1 MINEPEKRLEIFS
14 NMIKKMNSIGDY
26 EETLVNILSEIKS
39 IMLTDTILLYLI
51 DQELYN
57 LNYEMS
63 IGSLGSNF
71 FGSII
76 DGEKPLSV
84 RAYTTSSSLYSN
96 NPQEDSAFIP
106 IKEIL
111 KDDLKNILFVP
122 LKARKKNIGALF
134 LINKRDGKFIENDTV
149 IMSSLSDIVSLALI
163 NKMTYDKGQSRAYEV
178 GALYEMS
185 VSINKCETIE
195 EILNNNISIVCEAFE
210 SHRVSIILK
219 DENGMFR
226 FRAGIGIDEDVLKY
240 GIITVEDNVLGE
252 ILRTGKPVYSVSV
265 SKDYRFRPNK
275 SLRYTRDSF
284 IAAPIMGKEDEI
296 IGFLCATER
305 SVNKAFNLSNL
316 MLLEMLSQQISEN
329 YMHMFL
335 SEESKIK
342 QTLTE
347 EINYT
352 GELQKS
358 ILPSE
363 FPNKRLFDVAA
374 TSIPSKNIGG
384 DFYDYMK
391 LKDGKYALV
400 IADVSGK
407 GLNAGFFMIMTRS
420 ILRVY
425 LSQMDNPAKIL
436 EQTNKHIFGDSKKGM
451 FVTCFLAII
460 DSKNKTVTYSNA
472 GHIPQYFVKKSSIN
486 ASNSA
491 KKSDYITEMYIH
503 GKPLG
508 FVENASYKNKKISY
522 SKSDTIIMFTDGIT
536 ETFNKNNEEYGESKL
551 KDILKN
557 QYDSSRELLND
568 IVEETVYFRDEAPQF
583 DDITLLI
590 AKFL

>member
-1 MINEPEKRLEIFS
+1 MDIYEIVNEPEKQLEIFS
-14 NMIKKMNSIGDY
+14 DIIKKMNNIGDY
-26 EETLVNILSEIKS
+26 EETLVNIISEIKN

-51 DQELYN
+51 DQELFN

-63 IGSLGSNF
+63 IGPLGSKF

-96 NPQEDSAFIP
+96 NPQDDSAFIP

-111 KDDLKNILFVP
+111 GEDLKNILFVP
-122 LKARKKNIGALF
+122 LKARKRNIGALF
-134 LINKRDGKFIENDTV
+134 LINKKDGKFIETDTI
-149 IMSSLSDIVSLALI
+149 IMSMFSNIVSLALI

-185 VSINKCETIE
+185 VSINKCETIDD
-195 EILNNNISIVCEAFE
+195 ILNNNISIVCEAFE
-210 SHRVSIILK
+210 AHRVSIILK
-219 DENGMFR
+219 DEKGMFR
-226 FRAGIGIDEDVLKY
+226 FRAGIGIDEEVLKY
-240 GIITVEDNVLGE
+240 GVITTEDNVLGE
-252 ILRTGKPVYSVSV
+252 ILKTGKPVYSVNV
-265 SKDYRFRPNK
+265 SRDYRFKPNK

-284 IAAPIMGKEDEI
+284 IASPIMGKEDDI

-316 MLLEMLSQQISEN
+316 MLLEMLAQQISEN
-329 YMHMFL
+329 YMHVFL

-342 QTLTE
+342 QSLTE

-352 GELQKS
+352 EEIQKS
-358 ILPSE
+358 MLPTE
-363 FPNKRLFDVAA
+363 FPNKKLFDVAA
-374 TSIPSKNIGG
+374 VSIPSKTVGG
-384 DFYDYMK
+384 DFYDYIK
-391 LKDGKYALV
+391 LKDGKYALI

-407 GLNAGFFMIMTRS
+407 GLKAGFFMVMTRS
-420 ILRVY
+420 VLRVY
-425 LSQMDNPAKIL
+425 SSQIDNPAKIL
-436 EQTNKHIFGDSKKGM
+436 EQTNKHIFYDSKKGM
-451 FVTCFLAII
+451 FVTCFLAIV
-460 DSKNKTVTYSNA
+460 DTKNKSITYSNA
-472 GHIPQYFVKKSSIN
+472 GHIPQYFIKKSAMN
-486 ASNSA
+486 KAE
-491 KKSDYITEMYIH
+491 YLTEMYIP

-522 SKSDTIIMFTDGIT
+522 SKADKIIMFTDGVT
-536 ETFNKNNEEYGESKL
+536 ETFNKDNEEFGESKL

-557 QYDSSRELLND
+557 EYDSSKELLND
-568 IVEETVYFRDEAPQF
+568 IVEETVYFRADAPQF

>member
-1 MINEPEKRLEIFS
+1 MDIYDLVNEPEKQLEIFS
-14 NMIKKMNSIGDY
+14 DIIKKMNNIGDY
-26 EETLVNILSEIKS
+26 EETLVNILSEIKN

-63 IGSLGSNF
+63 IGPLGSKF

-84 RAYTTSSSLYSN
+84 RAYTTSASLYSN
-96 NPQEDSAFIP
+96 NPQDDSAFIP

-111 KDDLKNILFVP
+111 GEDLKNILFVP

-134 LINKRDGKFIENDTV
+134 LINKKDGKFIENDTI
-149 IMSSLSDIVSLALI
+149 IMSLFSNIVSLALI

-195 EILNNNISIVCEAFE
+195 DILNNNISIVCEAFE
-210 SHRVSIILK
+210 AHRVSIILK

-226 FRAGIGIDEDVLKY
+226 FKAGIGIDEEVLKY
-240 GIITVEDNVLGE
+240 GVITTEDNVLGE
-252 ILRTGKPVYSVSV
+252 ILKTKKSVYSVSV
-265 SKDYRFRPNK
+265 SKDYRFKPNK
-275 SLRYTRDSF
+275 TLRYTRDSF
-284 IAAPIMGKEDEI
+284 IASPIIGKDDDI

-305 SVNKAFNLSNL
+305 SINKAFNLSNL
-316 MLLEMLSQQISEN
+316 MLLEMLAQQISEN
-329 YMHMFL
+329 YMHVFL

-342 QTLTE
+342 QSLTE

-352 GELQKS
+352 EQLQKS

-363 FPNKRLFDVAA
+363 FPNKKLFDVAA

-391 LKDGKYALV
+391 LKEGKYALI

-407 GLNAGFFMIMTRS
+407 GLNAGFFMVMTRS
-420 ILRVY
+420 VLRVY
-425 LSQMDNPAKIL
+425 ASQIDNPAKIL
-436 EQTNKHIFGDSKKGM
+436 EQTNKHIFYDSKKGM
-451 FVTCFLAII
+451 FVTCFLAIV
-460 DSKNKTVTYSNA
+460 DTKNKTITYSNA
-472 GHIPQYFVKKSSIN
+472 GHIPQYLVKKALAN
-486 ASNSA
+486 E
-491 KKSDYITEMYIH
+491 DYITEMYVG

-508 FVENASYKNKKISY
+508 FVESPSYKNKKISY
-522 SKSDTIIMFTDGIT
+522 EKSDTIVMFTDGVT
-536 ETFNKNNEEYGESKL
+536 ETFNENNEEYGENKL

-557 QYDSSRELLND
+557 EYDSSSELLKD
-568 IVEETVYFRDEAPQF
+568 IVDETIYFRADAPQF

-590 AKFL
+590 AKIL

>member
-1 MINEPEKRLEIFS
+1 MDIYDLVNEPEKQLEVFS
-14 NMIKKMNSIGDY
+14 DIIKKMNNIGDY
-26 EETLVNILSEIKS
+26 EETLVNILSEIKN

-63 IGSLGSNF
+63 IGPLGSKF

-84 RAYTTSSSLYSN
+84 RAYTTSASLYSN
-96 NPQEDSAFIP
+96 NPQDDSAFIP

-111 KDDLKNILFVP
+111 GEDLKNILFVP

-134 LINKRDGKFIENDTV
+134 LINKKDGKFIENDTI
-149 IMSSLSDIVSLALI
+149 IMSLFSNIVSLALI

-195 EILNNNISIVCEAFE
+195 DILNNNISIVCEAFE
-210 SHRVSIILK
+210 AHRVSIILK

-226 FRAGIGIDEDVLKY
+226 FKAGIGIDEEVLKY
-240 GIITVEDNVLGE
+240 GVITTEDNVLGE
-252 ILRTGKPVYSVSV
+252 ILKTKKSVYSVSV
-265 SKDYRFRPNK
+265 SKDYRFKPNK
-275 SLRYTRDSF
+275 TLRYTRDSF
-284 IAAPIMGKEDEI
+284 IASPIIGKDDDI

-305 SVNKAFNLSNL
+305 SINKAFNLSNL
-316 MLLEMLSQQISEN
+316 MLLEMLAQQISEN
-329 YMHMFL
+329 YMHVFL

-342 QTLTE
+342 QSLTE

-352 GELQKS
+352 EQLQKS

-363 FPNKRLFDVAA
+363 FPNKKLFDVAA

-391 LKDGKYALV
+391 LKEGKYALI

-407 GLNAGFFMIMTRS
+407 GLNAGFFMVMTRS
-420 ILRVY
+420 VLRVY
-425 LSQMDNPAKIL
+425 ASQIDNPAKIL
-436 EQTNKHIFGDSKKGM
+436 EQTNKHIFYDSKKGM
-451 FVTCFLAII
+451 FVTCFLAIV
-460 DSKNKTVTYSNA
+460 DTKNKTITYSNA
-472 GHIPQYFVKKSSIN
+472 GHIPQYLVKKALAN
-486 ASNSA
+486 E
-491 KKSDYITEMYIH
+491 DYITEMYVG

-508 FVENASYKNKKISY
+508 FVESPSYKNKKISY
-522 SKSDTIIMFTDGIT
+522 EKSDTIVMFTDGVT
-536 ETFNKNNEEYGESKL
+536 ETFNENNEEYGENKL

-557 QYDSSRELLND
+557 EYDSSSELLKD
-568 IVEETVYFRDEAPQF
+568 IVDETIYFRADAPQF

-590 AKFL
+590 AKIL

>member
-1 MINEPEKRLEIFS
+1 MDIYDLVNEPEKQLEIFS
-14 NMIKKMNSIGDY
+14 DIIKKMNNIGDY
-26 EETLVNILSEIKS
+26 EETLVNILSEIKN

-63 IGSLGSNF
+63 IGPLGSKF

-84 RAYTTSSSLYSN
+84 RAYTTSASLYSN
-96 NPQEDSAFIP
+96 NPQDDSAFIP

-111 KDDLKNILFVP
+111 GEDFKNILFVP

-134 LINKRDGKFIENDTV
+134 LINKKDGKFIENDTI
-149 IMSSLSDIVSLALI
+149 IMSLFSNIVSLALI

-195 EILNNNISIVCEAFE
+195 DILNNNISIVCEAFE
-210 SHRVSIILK
+210 AHRVSIILK

-226 FRAGIGIDEDVLKY
+226 FKAGIGIDEEVLKY
-240 GIITVEDNVLGE
+240 GVITTEDNVLGE
-252 ILRTGKPVYSVSV
+252 ILKTKKSVYSVSV
-265 SKDYRFRPNK
+265 SKDYRFKPNK
-275 SLRYTRDSF
+275 TLRYTRDSF
-284 IAAPIMGKEDEI
+284 IASPIIGKDDDI

-305 SVNKAFNLSNL
+305 SINKAFNLSNL
-316 MLLEMLSQQISEN
+316 MLLEMLAQQISEN
-329 YMHMFL
+329 YMHVFL

-342 QTLTE
+342 QSLTE

-352 GELQKS
+352 EQLQKS

-363 FPNKRLFDVAA
+363 FPNKKLFDVAA

-391 LKDGKYALV
+391 LKEGKYALI

-407 GLNAGFFMIMTRS
+407 GLNAGFFMVMTRS
-420 ILRVY
+420 VLRVY
-425 LSQMDNPAKIL
+425 ASQIDNPAKIL
-436 EQTNKHIFGDSKKGM
+436 EQTNKHIFYDSKKGM
-451 FVTCFLAII
+451 FVTCFLAIV
-460 DSKNKTVTYSNA
+460 DTKNKTITYSNA
-472 GHIPQYFVKKSSIN
+472 GHIPQYLVKK
-486 ASNSA
+486 ASVNE
-491 KKSDYITEMYIH
+491 DYITEMYVG

-508 FVENASYKNKKISY
+508 FVESPSYKNKKISY
-522 SKSDTIIMFTDGIT
+522 EKSDTIVMFTDGVT
-536 ETFNKNNEEYGESKL
+536 ETFNENNEEYGENKL

-557 QYDSSRELLND
+557 EYDSSSELLKD
-568 IVEETVYFRDEAPQF
+568 IVDETIYFRADAPQF

-590 AKFL
+590 AKIL

>member
-1 MINEPEKRLEIFS
+1 MDIYEIVNEPEKQLEIFS
-14 NMIKKMNSIGDY
+14 DIIKKMNNIGDY
-26 EETLVNILSEIKS
+26 EETLVNIISEIKN

-51 DQELYN
+51 DQELFN

-63 IGSLGSNF
+63 IGPLGSKF

-96 NPQEDSAFIP
+96 NPQDDSAFIP

-111 KDDLKNILFVP
+111 GEDLKNILFVP
-122 LKARKKNIGALF
+122 LKARKRNIGALF
-134 LINKRDGKFIENDTV
+134 LINKKDGKFIETDTI
-149 IMSSLSDIVSLALI
+149 IMSMFSNIVSLALI

-185 VSINKCETIE
+185 VSINKCETIDD
-195 EILNNNISIVCEAFE
+195 ILNNNISIVCEAFE
-210 SHRVSIILK
+210 AHRVSIILK
-219 DENGMFR
+219 DEKGMFR
-226 FRAGIGIDEDVLKY
+226 FRAGIGIDEEVLKY
-240 GIITVEDNVLGE
+240 GVITTEDNVLGE
-252 ILRTGKPVYSVSV
+252 ILKTGKPVYSVNV
-265 SKDYRFRPNK
+265 SRDYRFKPNK

-284 IAAPIMGKEDEI
+284 IASPIMGKEDDI

-316 MLLEMLSQQISEN
+316 MLLEMLAQQISEN
-329 YMHMFL
+329 YMHVFL

-342 QTLTE
+342 QSLTE

-352 GELQKS
+352 EELQKS
-358 ILPSE
+358 ILPTE
-363 FPNKRLFDVAA
+363 FPNKKLFDVAA
-374 TSIPSKNIGG
+374 VSIPSKTVGG
-384 DFYDYMK
+384 DFYDYIK
-391 LKDGKYALV
+391 LKDGKYALI

-407 GLNAGFFMIMTRS
+407 GLKASFFMVMTRS
-420 ILRVY
+420 VLRVY
-425 LSQMDNPAKIL
+425 SSQIDNPAKIL
-436 EQTNKHIFGDSKKGM
+436 EQTNKHIFYDSKKGM
-451 FVTCFLAII
+451 FVTCFLAIV
-460 DSKNKTVTYSNA
+460 DTKNKSITYSNA
-472 GHIPQYFVKKSSIN
+472 GHIPQYFIKKSAMN
-486 ASNSA
+486 KAE
-491 KKSDYITEMYIH
+491 YLTEMYIP

-522 SKSDTIIMFTDGIT
+522 SKADKIIMFTDGVT
-536 ETFNKNNEEYGESKL
+536 ETFNKDNEEFGESKL

-557 QYDSSRELLND
+557 EYDSSKELLND
-568 IVEETVYFRDEAPQF
+568 IVEETVYFRADAPQF

>member
-1 MINEPEKRLEIFS
+1 MDIYDLVNEPEKQLEIFS
-14 NMIKKMNSIGDY
+14 DIIKKMNNIGDY
-26 EETLVNILSEIKS
+26 EETLVNILSEIKN

-63 IGSLGSNF
+63 IGPLGSKF

-84 RAYTTSSSLYSN
+84 RAYTTSGSLYSN
-96 NPQEDSAFIP
+96 NPQDDSAFIP

-111 KDDLKNILFVP
+111 GEDFKNILFVP

-134 LINKRDGKFIENDTV
+134 LINKKDGKFIENDTI
-149 IMSSLSDIVSLALI
+149 IMSLFSNIVSLALI

-195 EILNNNISIVCEAFE
+195 DILNNNISIVCEAFE
-210 SHRVSIILK
+210 AHRVSIILK

-226 FRAGIGIDEDVLKY
+226 FKAGIGIDEEVLKY
-240 GIITVEDNVLGE
+240 GVITTEDNVLGE
-252 ILRTGKPVYSVSV
+252 ILKTKKSVYSVSV
-265 SKDYRFRPNK
+265 SKDYRFKPNK
-275 SLRYTRDSF
+275 TLRYTRDSF
-284 IAAPIMGKEDEI
+284 IASPIIGKDDDI

-305 SVNKAFNLSNL
+305 SINKAFNLSNL
-316 MLLEMLSQQISEN
+316 MLLEMLAQQISEN
-329 YMHMFL
+329 YMHVFL

-342 QTLTE
+342 QSLTE

-352 GELQKS
+352 EQLQKS

-363 FPNKRLFDVAA
+363 FPNKKLFDVAA

-391 LKDGKYALV
+391 LKEGKYALV

-407 GLNAGFFMIMTRS
+407 GLNAGFFMVMTRS
-420 ILRVY
+420 VLRVY
-425 LSQMDNPAKIL
+425 ASQIDNPAKIL
-436 EQTNKHIFGDSKKGM
+436 EQTNKHIFYDSKKGM
-451 FVTCFLAII
+451 FVTCFLAIV
-460 DSKNKTVTYSNA
+460 DTKNKTITYSNA
-472 GHIPQYFVKKSSIN
+472 GHIPQYLVKK
-486 ASNSA
+486 ASVNE
-491 KKSDYITEMYIH
+491 DYITEMYVG

-508 FVENASYKNKKISY
+508 FVESPSYKNKKISY
-522 SKSDTIIMFTDGIT
+522 EKSDTIVMFTDGVT
-536 ETFNKNNEEYGESKL
+536 ETFNENNEEYGENKL

-557 QYDSSRELLND
+557 EYDSSSELLKD
-568 IVEETVYFRDEAPQF
+568 IVDETIYFRADAPQF

>member
-1 MINEPEKRLEIFS
+1 VDIYEIVNEPEKQLEIFS
-14 NMIKKMNSIGDY
+14 DIIKKMNNIGDY
-26 EETLVNILSEIKS
+26 EETLVNIISEIKN

-51 DQELYN
+51 DQELFN

-63 IGSLGSNF
+63 IGPLGSKF

-96 NPQEDSAFIP
+96 NPQDDSAFIP

-111 KDDLKNILFVP
+111 GEDLKNILFVP
-122 LKARKKNIGALF
+122 LKARKRNIGALF
-134 LINKRDGKFIENDTV
+134 LINKKDGKFIETDTI
-149 IMSSLSDIVSLALI
+149 IMSMFSNIVSLALI

-185 VSINKCETIE
+185 VSINKCETIDD
-195 EILNNNISIVCEAFE
+195 ILNNNISIVCEAFE
-210 SHRVSIILK
+210 AHRVSIILK
-219 DENGMFR
+219 DEKGMFR
-226 FRAGIGIDEDVLKY
+226 FRAGIGIDEEVLKY
-240 GIITVEDNVLGE
+240 GVITTEDNVLGE
-252 ILRTGKPVYSVSV
+252 ILKTGKPVYSVNV
-265 SKDYRFRPNK
+265 SRDYRFKPNK

-284 IAAPIMGKEDEI
+284 IASPIMGKEDDI

-316 MLLEMLSQQISEN
+316 MLLEMLAQQISEN
-329 YMHMFL
+329 YMHVFL

-342 QTLTE
+342 QSLTE

-352 GELQKS
+352 EELQKS
-358 ILPSE
+358 ILPTE
-363 FPNKRLFDVAA
+363 FPNKKLFDVAA
-374 TSIPSKNIGG
+374 VSIPSKTVGG
-384 DFYDYMK
+384 DFYDYIK
-391 LKDGKYALV
+391 LKDGKYALI

-407 GLNAGFFMIMTRS
+407 GLKAGFFMVMTRS
-420 ILRVY
+420 VLRVY
-425 LSQMDNPAKIL
+425 SSQIDNPAKIL
-436 EQTNKHIFGDSKKGM
+436 EQTNKHIFYDSKKGM
-451 FVTCFLAII
+451 FVTCFLAIV
-460 DSKNKTVTYSNA
+460 DTKNKSITYSNA
-472 GHIPQYFVKKSSIN
+472 GHIPQYFIKKSAMN
-486 ASNSA
+486 KAE
-491 KKSDYITEMYIH
+491 YLTEMYIP

-522 SKSDTIIMFTDGIT
+522 SKADKIIMFTDGVT
-536 ETFNKNNEEYGESKL
+536 ETFNKDNEEFGESKL

-557 QYDSSRELLND
+557 EYDSSKELLND
-568 IVEETVYFRDEAPQF
+568 IVEETVYFRADAPQF

>member
-1 MINEPEKRLEIFS
+1 MDIYEIVNEPEKQLEIFS
-14 NMIKKMNSIGDY
+14 DIIKKMNNIGDY
-26 EETLVNILSEIKS
+26 EETLVNIISEIKN

-51 DQELYN
+51 DQELFN

-63 IGSLGSNF
+63 IGPLGSKF

-96 NPQEDSAFIP
+96 NPQDDSAFIP

-111 KDDLKNILFVP
+111 GEDLKNILFVP
-122 LKARKKNIGALF
+122 LKARKRNIGALF
-134 LINKRDGKFIENDTV
+134 LINKKDGKFIETDTI
-149 IMSSLSDIVSLALI
+149 IMSMFSNIVSLALI

-185 VSINKCETIE
+185 VSINKCETIDD
-195 EILNNNISIVCEAFE
+195 ILNNNISIVCEAFE
-210 SHRVSIILK
+210 AHRVSIILK
-219 DENGMFR
+219 DEKGMFR
-226 FRAGIGIDEDVLKY
+226 FRAGIGIDEEVLKY
-240 GIITVEDNVLGE
+240 GVITTEDNVLGE
-252 ILRTGKPVYSVSV
+252 ILKTGKPVYSVNV
-265 SKDYRFRPNK
+265 SRDYRFKPNK

-284 IAAPIMGKEDEI
+284 IASPIMGKEDDI

-316 MLLEMLSQQISEN
+316 MLLEMLAQQISEN
-329 YMHMFL
+329 YMHVFL

-342 QTLTE
+342 QSLTE

-352 GELQKS
+352 EELQKS
-358 ILPSE
+358 ILPTE
-363 FPNKRLFDVAA
+363 FPNKKLFDVAA
-374 TSIPSKNIGG
+374 VSIPSKTVGG
-384 DFYDYMK
+384 DFYDYIK
-391 LKDGKYALV
+391 LKDGKYALI

-407 GLNAGFFMIMTRS
+407 GLKAGFFMVMTRS
-420 ILRVY
+420 VLRVY
-425 LSQMDNPAKIL
+425 SSQIDNPAKIL
-436 EQTNKHIFGDSKKGM
+436 EQTNKHIFYDSKKGM
-451 FVTCFLAII
+451 FVTCFLAIV
-460 DSKNKTVTYSNA
+460 DTKNKSITYSNA
-472 GHIPQYFVKKSSIN
+472 GHIPQYFIKKSAMN
-486 ASNSA
+486 KAE
-491 KKSDYITEMYIH
+491 YLTEMYVP

-522 SKSDTIIMFTDGIT
+522 SKEDKIIMFTDGVT
-536 ETFNKNNEEYGESKL
+536 ETFNKDNEEFGESKL

-557 QYDSSRELLND
+557 EYDSSKELLND
-568 IVEETVYFRDEAPQF
+568 IVEETVYFRADAPQF

>member
-1 MINEPEKRLEIFS
+1 MDIYEIVNEPEKQLEIFS
-14 NMIKKMNSIGDY
+14 YIIKKMNNIGDY
-26 EETLVNILSEIKS
+26 EETLVNILSEIKN

-51 DQELYN
+51 DQELFN

-63 IGSLGSNF
+63 IGPLGSKF

-96 NPQEDSAFIP
+96 NPQDDSAFIP

-111 KDDLKNILFVP
+111 GEDLKNILFVP
-122 LKARKKNIGALF
+122 LKARKRNIGALF
-134 LINKRDGKFIENDTV
+134 LINKKDGKFIETDTI
-149 IMSSLSDIVSLALI
+149 IMSMFSNIVSLALI

-185 VSINKCETIE
+185 VSINKCETIDD
-195 EILNNNISIVCEAFE
+195 ILNNNISIVCEAFE
-210 SHRVSIILK
+210 AHRVSIILK
-219 DENGMFR
+219 DEKGMFR
-226 FRAGIGIDEDVLKY
+226 FRAGIGIDEEVLKY
-240 GIITVEDNVLGE
+240 GVITTEDNVLGE
-252 ILRTGKPVYSVSV
+252 ILKTGKPVYSVNV
-265 SKDYRFRPNK
+265 SRDYRFKPNK

-284 IAAPIMGKEDEI
+284 IASPIMGKEDDI

-316 MLLEMLSQQISEN
+316 MLLEMLAQQISEN
-329 YMHMFL
+329 YMHVFL

-342 QTLTE
+342 QSLTE

-352 GELQKS
+352 EELQKS
-358 ILPSE
+358 ILPTE
-363 FPNKRLFDVAA
+363 FPNKKLFDVAA
-374 TSIPSKNIGG
+374 VSIPSKTVGG
-384 DFYDYMK
+384 DFYDYIK
-391 LKDGKYALV
+391 LKEGKYALI

-407 GLNAGFFMIMTRS
+407 GLKAGFFMVMTRS
-420 ILRVY
+420 VLRVY
-425 LSQMDNPAKIL
+425 SSQIDNPAKIL
-436 EQTNKHIFGDSKKGM
+436 EQTNKHIFYDSKKGM
-451 FVTCFLAII
+451 FVTCFLAIV
-460 DSKNKTVTYSNA
+460 DTKNKSITYSNA
-472 GHIPQYFVKKSSIN
+472 GHIPQYFIKKSAMN
-486 ASNSA
+486 KAE
-491 KKSDYITEMYIH
+491 YLTEMYIP

-522 SKSDTIIMFTDGIT
+522 SKADKIIMFTDGVT
-536 ETFNKNNEEYGESKL
+536 ETFNKDNEEFGESKL

-557 QYDSSRELLND
+557 EYDSSKELLND
-568 IVEETVYFRDEAPQF
+568 IVEETVYFRADAPQF

>member
-1 MINEPEKRLEIFS
+1 MDIYDLVNEPEKQLEVFS
-14 NMIKKMNSIGDY
+14 DIIKKMNNIGDY
-26 EETLVNILSEIKS
+26 EETLVNILSEIKN

-63 IGSLGSNF
+63 IGPLGSKF

-84 RAYTTSSSLYSN
+84 RAYTTSASLYSN
-96 NPQEDSAFIP
+96 NPQDDSAFIP

-111 KDDLKNILFVP
+111 VEDLKNILFVP

-134 LINKRDGKFIENDTV
+134 LINKKDGKFVENDTI
-149 IMSSLSDIVSLALI
+149 IMSLLSNIVSLALI

-195 EILNNNISIVCEAFE
+195 DILNNNISIVCEAFE
-210 SHRVSIILK
+210 AHRVSIILK
-219 DENGMFR
+219 DEKGMFR
-226 FRAGIGIDEDVLKY
+226 FKAGIGIDEEVLKY
-240 GIITVEDNVLGE
+240 GVITTEDNVLGE
-252 ILRTGKPVYSVSV
+252 ILKTKKSVYSVSV
-265 SKDYRFRPNK
+265 SKDYRFKPNK
-275 SLRYTRDSF
+275 TLRYTRDSF
-284 IAAPIMGKEDEI
+284 IASPIIGKDDDI

-305 SVNKAFNLSNL
+305 SINKAFNLSNL
-316 MLLEMLSQQISEN
+316 MLLEMLAQQISEN
-329 YMHMFL
+329 YMHVFL

-342 QTLTE
+342 QSLTE

-352 GELQKS
+352 EQLQKS

-363 FPNKRLFDVAA
+363 FPNKKLFDVAA

-391 LKDGKYALV
+391 LKEGKYALI

-407 GLNAGFFMIMTRS
+407 GLNAGFFMVMTRS
-420 ILRVY
+420 VLRVY
-425 LSQMDNPAKIL
+425 ASQIDNPAKIL
-436 EQTNKHIFGDSKKGM
+436 EQTNKHIFYDSKKGM

-460 DSKNKTVTYSNA
+460 DTKNKTITYSNA
-472 GHIPQYFVKKSSIN
+472 GHIPQYLVKKALVN
-486 ASNSA
+486 E
-491 KKSDYITEMYIH
+491 DYITEMYVG

-508 FVENASYKNKKISY
+508 FVESPSYKNKKISY
-522 SKSDTIIMFTDGIT
+522 SKSDTIVMFTDGVT
-536 ETFNKNNEEYGESKL
+536 ETFNENNEEYGENKL

-557 QYDSSRELLND
+557 EYDSSSELLKD
-568 IVEETVYFRDEAPQF
+568 IVDETIYFRADAPQF

>member
-1 MINEPEKRLEIFS
+1 MDIYDLVNEPEKQLEIFS
-14 NMIKKMNSIGDY
+14 DIIKKMNNIGDY
-26 EETLVNILSEIKS
+26 EETLVNILSEIKN

-63 IGSLGSNF
+63 IGPLGSKF

-84 RAYTTSSSLYSN
+84 RAYTTSASLYSN
-96 NPQEDSAFIP
+96 NPQDDSAFIP

-111 KDDLKNILFVP
+111 GEDLKNILFVP

-134 LINKRDGKFIENDTV
+134 LINKKDGKFIENDTI
-149 IMSSLSDIVSLALI
+149 IMSLFSNVVSLALI

-195 EILNNNISIVCEAFE
+195 DILNNNISIVCEAFE
-210 SHRVSIILK
+210 AHRVSIILK
-219 DENGMFR
+219 DEKGMFR
-226 FRAGIGIDEDVLKY
+226 FRAGIGIDEEVLKY
-240 GIITVEDNVLGE
+240 GVITTEDNVLGE
-252 ILRTGKPVYSVSV
+252 ILKTRKSVYSVSV
-265 SKDYRFRPNK
+265 SKDYRFKPNK
-275 SLRYTRDSF
+275 TLRYTRDSF
-284 IAAPIMGKEDEI
+284 IASPIIGKDDDI

-305 SVNKAFNLSNL
+305 SINKAFNLSNL
-316 MLLEMLSQQISEN
+316 MLLEMLAQQISEN
-329 YMHMFL
+329 YMHVFL

-342 QTLTE
+342 QSLTE

-352 GELQKS
+352 EQLQKS

-363 FPNKRLFDVAA
+363 FPNKKLFDVAA

-391 LKDGKYALV
+391 LKEGKYALI

-407 GLNAGFFMIMTRS
+407 GLNAGFFMVMTRS
-420 ILRVY
+420 VLRVY
-425 LSQMDNPAKIL
+425 ASQIDNPAKIL
-436 EQTNKHIFGDSKKGM
+436 EQTNKHIFYDSKKGM
-451 FVTCFLAII
+451 FVTCFLAIV
-460 DSKNKTVTYSNA
+460 DTKNKTITYSNA
-472 GHIPQYFVKKSSIN
+472 GHIPQYLVKK
-486 ASNSA
+486 ASVNE
-491 KKSDYITEMYIH
+491 DYITEMYVG

-508 FVENASYKNKKISY
+508 FVESPSYKNKKISY
-522 SKSDTIIMFTDGIT
+522 EKSDTIVMFTDGVT
-536 ETFNKNNEEYGESKL
+536 ETFNENNEEYGENKL

-557 QYDSSRELLND
+557 EYDSSSELLKD
-568 IVEETVYFRDEAPQF
+568 IVDETIYFRADAPQF

>member
-1 MINEPEKRLEIFS
+1 MDIYEIVNEPEKQLEIFS
-14 NMIKKMNSIGDY
+14 DIIKKMNNIGDY
-26 EETLVNILSEIKS
+26 EETLVNIISEIKN

-51 DQELYN
+51 DQELFN

-63 IGSLGSNF
+63 IGPLGSKF

-96 NPQEDSAFIP
+96 NPQDDSAFIP

-111 KDDLKNILFVP
+111 GEDLKNILFVP
-122 LKARKKNIGALF
+122 LKARKRNIGALF
-134 LINKRDGKFIENDTV
+134 LINKKDGKFIETDTI
-149 IMSSLSDIVSLALI
+149 IMSMFSNIVSLALI

-185 VSINKCETIE
+185 VSINKCETIDD
-195 EILNNNISIVCEAFE
+195 ILNNNISIVCEAFE
-210 SHRVSIILK
+210 AHRVSIILK
-219 DENGMFR
+219 DEKGMFR
-226 FRAGIGIDEDVLKY
+226 FRAGIGIDEEVLKY
-240 GIITVEDNVLGE
+240 GVITTEDNVLGE
-252 ILRTGKPVYSVSV
+252 ILKTGKPVYSVNV
-265 SKDYRFRPNK
+265 SRDYRFKPNK

-284 IAAPIMGKEDEI
+284 IASPIMGKEDDI

-316 MLLEMLSQQISEN
+316 MLLEMLAQQISEN
-329 YMHMFL
+329 YMHVFL

-342 QTLTE
+342 QSLTE

-352 GELQKS
+352 EELQKS
-358 ILPSE
+358 ILPTE
-363 FPNKRLFDVAA
+363 FPNKKLFDVAA
-374 TSIPSKNIGG
+374 VSIPSKMVGG
-384 DFYDYMK
+384 DFYDYIK
-391 LKDGKYALV
+391 LKDGKYALI

-407 GLNAGFFMIMTRS
+407 GLKAGFFMVMTRS
-420 ILRVY
+420 VLRVY
-425 LSQMDNPAKIL
+425 SSQIDNPAKIL
-436 EQTNKHIFGDSKKGM
+436 EQTNKHIFYDSKKGM
-451 FVTCFLAII
+451 FVTCFLAIV
-460 DSKNKTVTYSNA
+460 DTKNKSITYSNA
-472 GHIPQYFVKKSSIN
+472 GHIPQYFIKKSAMN
-486 ASNSA
+486 KAE
-491 KKSDYITEMYIH
+491 YLTEMYIP

-522 SKSDTIIMFTDGIT
+522 SKADKIIMFTDGVT
-536 ETFNKNNEEYGESKL
+536 ETFNKDNEEFGESKL

-557 QYDSSRELLND
+557 EYDSSKELLND
-568 IVEETVYFRDEAPQF
+568 IVEETVYFRADAPQF

>member
-1 MINEPEKRLEIFS
+1 MDIYDLVNEPKKQLEIFS
-14 NMIKKMNSIGDY
+14 DIIKKMNNIGDY
-26 EETLVNILSEIKS
+26 EETLVNILSEIKN

-63 IGSLGSNF
+63 IGPLGSKF

-84 RAYTTSSSLYSN
+84 RAYTTSASLYSN
-96 NPQEDSAFIP
+96 NPQDDSAFIP

-111 KDDLKNILFVP
+111 GEDFKNILFVP

-134 LINKRDGKFIENDTV
+134 LINKKDGKFIENDTI
-149 IMSSLSDIVSLALI
+149 IMSLFSNIVSLALI

-195 EILNNNISIVCEAFE
+195 DILNNNISIVCEAFE
-210 SHRVSIILK
+210 AHRVSIILK

-226 FRAGIGIDEDVLKY
+226 FKAGIGIDEEVLKY
-240 GIITVEDNVLGE
+240 GVITTEDNVLGE
-252 ILRTGKPVYSVSV
+252 ILKTKKSVYSVSV
-265 SKDYRFRPNK
+265 SKDYRFKPNK
-275 SLRYTRDSF
+275 TLRYTRDSF
-284 IAAPIMGKEDEI
+284 IASPIIGKDDDI

-305 SVNKAFNLSNL
+305 SINKAFNLSNL
-316 MLLEMLSQQISEN
+316 MLLEMLAQQISEN
-329 YMHMFL
+329 YMHVFL

-342 QTLTE
+342 QSLTE

-352 GELQKS
+352 EQLQKS

-363 FPNKRLFDVAA
+363 FPNKKLFDVAA

-391 LKDGKYALV
+391 LKEGKYALI

-407 GLNAGFFMIMTRS
+407 GLNAGFFMVMTRS
-420 ILRVY
+420 VLRVY
-425 LSQMDNPAKIL
+425 ASQIDNPAKIL
-436 EQTNKHIFGDSKKGM
+436 EQTNKHIFYDSKKGM
-451 FVTCFLAII
+451 FVTCFLAIV
-460 DSKNKTVTYSNA
+460 DTKNKTITYSNA
-472 GHIPQYFVKKSSIN
+472 GHIPQYLVKK
-486 ASNSA
+486 ASMNE
-491 KKSDYITEMYIH
+491 DYITEMYVG

-508 FVENASYKNKKISY
+508 FVESPSYKNKKISY
-522 SKSDTIIMFTDGIT
+522 EKSDTIVMFTDGVT
-536 ETFNKNNEEYGESKL
+536 ETFNENSEEYGENKL

-557 QYDSSRELLND
+557 EYDSSSELLKD
-568 IVEETVYFRDEAPQF
+568 IVDETIYFRADAPQF

>member
-1 MINEPEKRLEIFS
+1 MDIYEIVNEPEKQLEIFS
-14 NMIKKMNSIGDY
+14 DIIKKMNNIGDY
-26 EETLVNILSEIKS
+26 EETLVNIISEIKN

-51 DQELYN
+51 DQELFN

-63 IGSLGSNF
+63 IGPLGSKF

-96 NPQEDSAFIP
+96 NPQDDSAFIP

-111 KDDLKNILFVP
+111 DEDLKNILFVP
-122 LKARKKNIGALF
+122 LKARKRNIGALF
-134 LINKRDGKFIENDTV
+134 LINKKDGKFIETDTI
-149 IMSSLSDIVSLALI
+149 IMSMFSNIVSLALI

-185 VSINKCETIE
+185 VSINKCETIDD
-195 EILNNNISIVCEAFE
+195 ILNNNISIVCEAFE
-210 SHRVSIILK
+210 AHRVSIILK
-219 DENGMFR
+219 DEKGMFR
-226 FRAGIGIDEDVLKY
+226 FRAGIGIDEEVLKY
-240 GIITVEDNVLGE
+240 GVITTEDNVLGE
-252 ILRTGKPVYSVSV
+252 ILKTGKPVYSVNV
-265 SKDYRFRPNK
+265 SRDYRFKPNK

-284 IAAPIMGKEDEI
+284 IASPIMGKEDDI

-316 MLLEMLSQQISEN
+316 MLLEMLAQQISEN
-329 YMHMFL
+329 YMHVFL

-342 QTLTE
+342 QSLTE

-352 GELQKS
+352 EELQKS
-358 ILPSE
+358 ILPTE
-363 FPNKRLFDVAA
+363 FPNKKLFDVAA
-374 TSIPSKNIGG
+374 VSIPSKTVGG
-384 DFYDYMK
+384 DFYDYIK
-391 LKDGKYALV
+391 LKDGKYALI

-407 GLNAGFFMIMTRS
+407 GLKAGFFMVMTRS
-420 ILRVY
+420 VLRVY
-425 LSQMDNPAKIL
+425 SSQIDNPAKIL
-436 EQTNKHIFGDSKKGM
+436 EQTNKHIFYDSKKGM
-451 FVTCFLAII
+451 FVTCFLAIV
-460 DSKNKTVTYSNA
+460 DTKNKSITYSNA
-472 GHIPQYFVKKSSIN
+472 GHIPQYFIKKSAMN
-486 ASNSA
+486 KAE
-491 KKSDYITEMYIH
+491 YLTEMYIP

-522 SKSDTIIMFTDGIT
+522 SKADKIIMFTDGVT
-536 ETFNKNNEEYGESKL
+536 ETFNKDNEEFGESKL

-557 QYDSSRELLND
+557 EYDSSKELLND
-568 IVEETVYFRDEAPQF
+568 IVEETVYFRADAPQF

>member
-1 MINEPEKRLEIFS
+1 MDIYEIVNEPEKQLEIFS
-14 NMIKKMNSIGDY
+14 DIIKKMNNIGDY
-26 EETLVNILSEIKS
+26 EETLVNIISEIKN

-51 DQELYN
+51 DQELFN

-63 IGSLGSNF
+63 IGPLGSKF

-96 NPQEDSAFIP
+96 NPQDDSAFIP

-111 KDDLKNILFVP
+111 GEDLKNILFVP
-122 LKARKKNIGALF
+122 LKARKRNIGALF
-134 LINKRDGKFIENDTV
+134 LINKKDGKFIETDTI
-149 IMSSLSDIVSLALI
+149 IMSMFSNIVSLALI

-185 VSINKCETIE
+185 VSINKCETIDD
-195 EILNNNISIVCEAFE
+195 ILNNNISIVCEAFE
-210 SHRVSIILK
+210 AHRVSIILK
-219 DENGMFR
+219 DEKGMFR
-226 FRAGIGIDEDVLKY
+226 FRAGIGIDEEVLKY
-240 GIITVEDNVLGE
+240 GVITTEDNVLGE
-252 ILRTGKPVYSVSV
+252 ILKTGKPVYSVNV
-265 SKDYRFRPNK
+265 SRDYRFKPNK

-284 IAAPIMGKEDEI
+284 IASPIMGKEDDI

-316 MLLEMLSQQISEN
+316 MLLEMLAQQISEN
-329 YMHMFL
+329 YMHVFL

-342 QTLTE
+342 QSLTE

-352 GELQKS
+352 EELQKS
-358 ILPSE
+358 ILPTE
-363 FPNKRLFDVAA
+363 FPNKKLFDVAA
-374 TSIPSKNIGG
+374 VSIPSKTVGG
-384 DFYDYMK
+384 DFYDYIK
-391 LKDGKYALV
+391 LKDGKYALI

-407 GLNAGFFMIMTRS
+407 GLKAGFFMVMTRS
-420 ILRVY
+420 VLRVY
-425 LSQMDNPAKIL
+425 SSQIDNPAKIL
-436 EQTNKHIFGDSKKGM
+436 EQTNKHIFYDSKKGM
-451 FVTCFLAII
+451 FVTCFLAIV
-460 DSKNKTVTYSNA
+460 DTKNKSITYSNA
-472 GHIPQYFVKKSSIN
+472 GHIPQYFIKKSAMN
-486 ASNSA
+486 KAE
-491 KKSDYITEMYIH
+491 YLTEMYIP

-522 SKSDTIIMFTDGIT
+522 SKADKIIMFTDGVT
-536 ETFNKNNEEYGESKL
+536 ETFNKDNEEFRESKL

-557 QYDSSRELLND
+557 EYDSSKELLND
-568 IVEETVYFRDEAPQF
+568 IVEETVYFRADAPQF

>member
-1 MINEPEKRLEIFS
+1 MDIYDLVNEPEKQLEVFS
-14 NMIKKMNSIGDY
+14 DIIKKMNNIGDY
-26 EETLVNILSEIKS
+26 EETLVNILSEIKN

-63 IGSLGSNF
+63 IGPLGSKF

-84 RAYTTSSSLYSN
+84 RAYTTSASLYSN
-96 NPQEDSAFIP
+96 NPQDDSAFIP

-111 KDDLKNILFVP
+111 GEDLKNILFVP

-134 LINKRDGKFIENDTV
+134 LINKKDGKFIENDTI
-149 IMSSLSDIVSLALI
+149 IMSLFSNIVSLALI

-195 EILNNNISIVCEAFE
+195 DILNNNISIVCEAFE
-210 SHRVSIILK
+210 AHRVSIILK

-226 FRAGIGIDEDVLKY
+226 FKAGIGIDEEVLKY
-240 GIITVEDNVLGE
+240 GVITTEDNVLGE
-252 ILRTGKPVYSVSV
+252 ILKTKKSVYSVSV
-265 SKDYRFRPNK
+265 SKDYRFKPNK
-275 SLRYTRDSF
+275 TLRYTRDSF
-284 IAAPIMGKEDEI
+284 IASPIIGKDDDI

-305 SVNKAFNLSNL
+305 SINKAFNLSNL
-316 MLLEMLSQQISEN
+316 MLLEMLAQQISEN
-329 YMHMFL
+329 YMHVFL

-342 QTLTE
+342 QSLTE

-352 GELQKS
+352 EQLQKS

-363 FPNKRLFDVAA
+363 FPNKKLFDVAA

-391 LKDGKYALV
+391 LKEGKYALI

-407 GLNAGFFMIMTRS
+407 GLNAGFFMVMTRS
-420 ILRVY
+420 VLRVY
-425 LSQMDNPAKIL
+425 ASQIDNPAKIL
-436 EQTNKHIFGDSKKGM
+436 EQTNKHIFYDSKKGM
-451 FVTCFLAII
+451 FVTCFLAIV
-460 DSKNKTVTYSNA
+460 DTKNKTITYSNA
-472 GHIPQYFVKKSSIN
+472 GHIPQYLVKKAFVN
-486 ASNSA
+486 E
-491 KKSDYITEMYIH
+491 DYITEMYVG

-508 FVENASYKNKKISY
+508 FVESPSYKNKKISY
-522 SKSDTIIMFTDGIT
+522 EKSDTIVMFTDGVT
-536 ETFNKNNEEYGESKL
+536 ETFNENNEEYGENKL

-557 QYDSSRELLND
+557 EYDSSSELLKD
-568 IVEETVYFRDEAPQF
+568 IVDETIYFRADAPQF

>member
-1 MINEPEKRLEIFS
+1 MDIYEIVNEPEKQLEIFS
-14 NMIKKMNSIGDY
+14 DIIKKMNNIGDY
-26 EETLVNILSEIKS
+26 EETLVNIISEIKN

-51 DQELYN
+51 DQELFN

-63 IGSLGSNF
+63 IGPLGSKF

-96 NPQEDSAFIP
+96 NPQDDSAFIP

-111 KDDLKNILFVP
+111 GEDLKNILFVP
-122 LKARKKNIGALF
+122 LKARKRNIGALF
-134 LINKRDGKFIENDTV
+134 LINKKDGKFIETDTI
-149 IMSSLSDIVSLALI
+149 IMSMFSNIVSLALI

-185 VSINKCETIE
+185 VSINKCETIDD
-195 EILNNNISIVCEAFE
+195 ILNNNISIVCEAFE
-210 SHRVSIILK
+210 AHRVSIILK
-219 DENGMFR
+219 DEKGMFR
-226 FRAGIGIDEDVLKY
+226 FRAGIGIDEEVLKY
-240 GIITVEDNVLGE
+240 GVITTEDNVLGE
-252 ILRTGKPVYSVSV
+252 ILKTGKPVYSVNV
-265 SKDYRFRPNK
+265 SRDYRFKPNK

-284 IAAPIMGKEDEI
+284 IASPIMGKEDDI

-316 MLLEMLSQQISEN
+316 MLLEMLAQQISEN
-329 YMHMFL
+329 YMHVFL

-342 QTLTE
+342 QSLTE

-352 GELQKS
+352 EELQKS
-358 ILPSE
+358 ILPTE
-363 FPNKRLFDVAA
+363 FPNKKLFDVAA
-374 TSIPSKNIGG
+374 VSIPSKTVGG
-384 DFYDYMK
+384 DFYDYIK
-391 LKDGKYALV
+391 LKDGKYALI

-407 GLNAGFFMIMTRS
+407 GLKAGFFMVMTRS
-420 ILRVY
+420 VLRVY
-425 LSQMDNPAKIL
+425 SSQIDNPAKIL
-436 EQTNKHIFGDSKKGM
+436 EQTNKHIFYDSKKGM
-451 FVTCFLAII
+451 FVTCFLAIV
-460 DSKNKTVTYSNA
+460 DTKNKSITYSNA
-472 GHIPQYFVKKSSIN
+472 GHIPQYFIKKSAMN
-486 ASNSA
+486 KAE
-491 KKSDYITEMYIH
+491 YLTEMYIP

-522 SKSDTIIMFTDGIT
+522 SKADKIIMFTDGVT
-536 ETFNKNNEEYGESKL
+536 ETFNKDNEEFGESKL

-557 QYDSSRELLND
+557 EYDSSKELLND
-568 IVEETVYFRDEAPQF
+568 IVEETVYFIADAPQF

>member
-1 MINEPEKRLEIFS
+1 MDIYDLVNEPEKQLEVFS
-14 NMIKKMNSIGDY
+14 DIIKKMNNIGDY
-26 EETLVNILSEIKS
+26 EETLVNILSEIKN

-63 IGSLGSNF
+63 IGPLGSKF

-84 RAYTTSSSLYSN
+84 RAYTTSASLYSN
-96 NPQEDSAFIP
+96 NPQDDSAFIP

-111 KDDLKNILFVP
+111 VEDLKNILFVP

-134 LINKRDGKFIENDTV
+134 LINKKDGKFVENDTI
-149 IMSSLSDIVSLALI
+149 IMSLLSNIVSLALI

-195 EILNNNISIVCEAFE
+195 DILNNNISIVCEAFE
-210 SHRVSIILK
+210 AHRVSIILK
-219 DENGMFR
+219 DEKGMFR
-226 FRAGIGIDEDVLKY
+226 FRAGIGIDEEVLKY
-240 GIITVEDNVLGE
+240 GVITTEDNVLGE
-252 ILRTGKPVYSVSV
+252 ILKTRKSVYSVSV
-265 SKDYRFRPNK
+265 SKDYRFKPNK
-275 SLRYTRDSF
+275 TLRYTRDSF
-284 IAAPIMGKEDEI
+284 IASPIIGKDDDI

-305 SVNKAFNLSNL
+305 SINKAFNLSNL
-316 MLLEMLSQQISEN
+316 MLLEMLAQQISEN
-329 YMHMFL
+329 YMHVFL

-342 QTLTE
+342 QSLTE

-352 GELQKS
+352 EQLQKS

-363 FPNKRLFDVAA
+363 FPNKKLFDVAA

-391 LKDGKYALV
+391 LKEGKYALI

-407 GLNAGFFMIMTRS
+407 GLNAGFFMVMTRS
-420 ILRVY
+420 VLRVY
-425 LSQMDNPAKIL
+425 SSQIDNPAKIL
-436 EQTNKHIFGDSKKGM
+436 EQTNKHIFYDSKKGM
-451 FVTCFLAII
+451 FVTCFLAIV
-460 DSKNKTVTYSNA
+460 DTKNKTITYSNA
-472 GHIPQYFVKKSSIN
+472 GHIPQYLVKK
-486 ASNSA
+486 ASVNE
-491 KKSDYITEMYIH
+491 DYITEMYVG

-508 FVENASYKNKKISY
+508 FVESPSYKNKKISY
-522 SKSDTIIMFTDGIT
+522 EKSDTIVMFTDGVT
-536 ETFNKNNEEYGESKL
+536 ETFNENNEEYGENKL

-557 QYDSSRELLND
+557 EYDSSSELLKD
-568 IVEETVYFRDEAPQF
+568 IVDETIYFRADAPQF

>member
-1 MINEPEKRLEIFS
+1 MDIYEIVNEPEKQLEIFS
-14 NMIKKMNSIGDY
+14 DIIKKMNNIGDY
-26 EETLVNILSEIKS
+26 EETLVNIISEIKN

-51 DQELYN
+51 DQELFN

-63 IGSLGSNF
+63 IGPLGSKF

-96 NPQEDSAFIP
+96 NPQDDSAFIP

-111 KDDLKNILFVP
+111 KEDLKNILFVP

-134 LINKRDGKFIENDTV
+134 LINKKDGKFIETDTI
-149 IMSSLSDIVSLALI
+149 IMSMFSNIVSLALI

-185 VSINKCETIE
+185 VSINKCETIDD
-195 EILNNNISIVCEAFE
+195 ILNNNISIVCEAFE
-210 SHRVSIILK
+210 AHRVSIILK
-219 DENGMFR
+219 DEKGMFR
-226 FRAGIGIDEDVLKY
+226 FRAGIGIDEEVLKY
-240 GIITVEDNVLGE
+240 GVITTEDNVLGE
-252 ILRTGKPVYSVSV
+252 ILKTGKPVYSVNV
-265 SKDYRFRPNK
+265 SRDYRFKPNK

-284 IAAPIMGKEDEI
+284 IASPIMGKEDDI

-316 MLLEMLSQQISEN
+316 MLLEMLAQQISEN
-329 YMHMFL
+329 YMHVFL

-342 QTLTE
+342 QSLTE

-352 GELQKS
+352 EELQKS
-358 ILPSE
+358 ILPTE
-363 FPNKRLFDVAA
+363 FPNKKLFDVTAV
-374 TSIPSKNIGG
+374 SIPSKTVGG
-384 DFYDYMK
+384 DFYDYIK
-391 LKDGKYALV
+391 LKDGKYALI

-407 GLNAGFFMIMTRS
+407 GLKAGFFMVMTRS
-420 ILRVY
+420 VLRVY
-425 LSQMDNPAKIL
+425 SSQIDNPAKIL
-436 EQTNKHIFGDSKKGM
+436 EQTNKHIFYDSKKGM
-451 FVTCFLAII
+451 FVTCFLAIV
-460 DSKNKTVTYSNA
+460 DTKNKSITYSNA
-472 GHIPQYFVKKSSIN
+472 GHIPQYFIKKSAMN
-486 ASNSA
+486 KAE
-491 KKSDYITEMYIH
+491 YLTEMYIP

-522 SKSDTIIMFTDGIT
+522 SKADKIIMFTDGVT
-536 ETFNKNNEEYGESKL
+536 ETFNKDNEEFGESKL

-557 QYDSSRELLND
+557 EYDSSKELLND
-568 IVEETVYFRDEAPQF
+568 IVEETVYFRADAPQF

>member
-1 MINEPEKRLEIFS
+1 MDIYEIVNEPEKQLEIFS
-14 NMIKKMNSIGDY
+14 DIIKKMNNIGDY
-26 EETLVNILSEIKS
+26 EETLVNIISEIKN

-51 DQELYN
+51 DQELFN

-63 IGSLGSNF
+63 IGPLGSKF

-96 NPQEDSAFIP
+96 NPQDDSAFIP

-111 KDDLKNILFVP
+111 GEDVKNILFVP
-122 LKARKKNIGALF
+122 LKARKRNIGALF
-134 LINKRDGKFIENDTV
+134 LINKKDGKFIETDTI
-149 IMSSLSDIVSLALI
+149 IMSMFSNIVSLALI

-185 VSINKCETIE
+185 VSINKCETIDD
-195 EILNNNISIVCEAFE
+195 ILNNNISIVCEAFE
-210 SHRVSIILK
+210 AHRVSIILK
-219 DENGMFR
+219 DEKGMFR
-226 FRAGIGIDEDVLKY
+226 FRAGIGIDEEVLKY
-240 GIITVEDNVLGE
+240 GVITTEDNVLGE
-252 ILRTGKPVYSVSV
+252 ILKTGKPVYSVNV
-265 SKDYRFRPNK
+265 SRDYRFKPNK

-284 IAAPIMGKEDEI
+284 IASPIMGKEDDI

-316 MLLEMLSQQISEN
+316 MLLEMLAQQISEN
-329 YMHMFL
+329 YMHVFL

-342 QTLTE
+342 QSLTE

-352 GELQKS
+352 EELQKS
-358 ILPSE
+358 ILPTE
-363 FPNKRLFDVAA
+363 FPNKKLFDVAA
-374 TSIPSKNIGG
+374 VSIPSKTVGG
-384 DFYDYMK
+384 DFYDYIK
-391 LKDGKYALV
+391 LKDGKYALI

-407 GLNAGFFMIMTRS
+407 GLKAGFFMVMTRS
-420 ILRVY
+420 VLRVY
-425 LSQMDNPAKIL
+425 SSQIDNPAKIL
-436 EQTNKHIFGDSKKGM
+436 EQTNKHIFYDSKKGM
-451 FVTCFLAII
+451 FVTCFLAIV
-460 DSKNKTVTYSNA
+460 DTKNKSITYSNA
-472 GHIPQYFVKKSSIN
+472 GHIPQYFIKKSAMN
-486 ASNSA
+486 KAE
-491 KKSDYITEMYIH
+491 YLTEMYIP

-522 SKSDTIIMFTDGIT
+522 SKADKIIMFTDGVT
-536 ETFNKNNEEYGESKL
+536 ETFNKDNEEFGESKL

-557 QYDSSRELLND
+557 EYDSSKELLND
-568 IVEETVYFRDEAPQF
+568 IVEETVYFRADAPQF

>member
-1 MINEPEKRLEIFS
+1 MDIYDLVNEPEKQLEIFS
-14 NMIKKMNSIGDY
+14 DIIKKMNNIGDY
-26 EETLVNILSEIKS
+26 EETLVNILSEIKN

-63 IGSLGSNF
+63 IGPLGSKF

-84 RAYTTSSSLYSN
+84 RAYTTSASLYSN
-96 NPQEDSAFIP
+96 NPQDDSAFIP

-111 KDDLKNILFVP
+111 GEDLKNILFVP

-134 LINKRDGKFIENDTV
+134 LINKKDGKFIENDTI
-149 IMSSLSDIVSLALI
+149 IMSLFSNIVSLALI

-195 EILNNNISIVCEAFE
+195 DILNNNISIVCEAFE
-210 SHRVSIILK
+210 AHRVSIILK

-226 FRAGIGIDEDVLKY
+226 FKAGIGIDEEVLKY
-240 GIITVEDNVLGE
+240 GVITTEDNVLGE
-252 ILRTGKPVYSVSV
+252 ILKTKKSVYSVSV
-265 SKDYRFRPNK
+265 SKDYRFKPNK
-275 SLRYTRDSF
+275 TLRYTRDSF
-284 IAAPIMGKEDEI
+284 IASPIIGKDDDI

-305 SVNKAFNLSNL
+305 SINKAFNLSNL
-316 MLLEMLSQQISEN
+316 MLLEMLAQQISEN
-329 YMHMFL
+329 YMHVFL

-342 QTLTE
+342 QSLTE

-352 GELQKS
+352 EQLQKS

-363 FPNKRLFDVAA
+363 FPNKKLFDVAA

-391 LKDGKYALV
+391 LKEGKYALI

-407 GLNAGFFMIMTRS
+407 GLNAGFFMVMTRS
-420 ILRVY
+420 VLRVY
-425 LSQMDNPAKIL
+425 ASQIDNPAKIL
-436 EQTNKHIFGDSKKGM
+436 EQTNKHIFYDSKKGM
-451 FVTCFLAII
+451 FVTCFLAIV
-460 DSKNKTVTYSNA
+460 DTKNKTITYSNA
-472 GHIPQYFVKKSSIN
+472 GHIPQYLVKK
-486 ASNSA
+486 ASVNE
-491 KKSDYITEMYIH
+491 DYITEMYVG

-508 FVENASYKNKKISY
+508 FVESPSYKNKKISY
-522 SKSDTIIMFTDGIT
+522 EKSDTIVMFTDGVT
-536 ETFNKNNEEYGESKL
+536 ETFNENNEEYGENKL

-557 QYDSSRELLND
+557 EYDSSSELLKD
-568 IVEETVYFRDEAPQF
+568 IVDETIYFRADAPQF

-590 AKFL
+590 AKIL

>member
-1 MINEPEKRLEIFS
+1 MDIYEIVNEPEKQLEIFS
-14 NMIKKMNSIGDY
+14 DIIKKMNNIGDY
-26 EETLVNILSEIKS
+26 EETLVNIISEIKN

-51 DQELYN
+51 DQELFN

-63 IGSLGSNF
+63 IGPLGSKF

-96 NPQEDSAFIP
+96 NPQDDSAFIP

-111 KDDLKNILFVP
+111 GEDLKNILFVP
-122 LKARKKNIGALF
+122 LKARKRNIGALF
-134 LINKRDGKFIENDTV
+134 LINKKDGKFIETDTI
-149 IMSSLSDIVSLALI
+149 IMSMFSNIVSLALI

-185 VSINKCETIE
+185 VSINKCETIDD
-195 EILNNNISIVCEAFE
+195 ILNNNISIVCEAFE
-210 SHRVSIILK
+210 AHRVSIILK
-219 DENGMFR
+219 DEKGMFR
-226 FRAGIGIDEDVLKY
+226 FRAGIGIDEEVLKY
-240 GIITVEDNVLGE
+240 GVITTEDNVLGE
-252 ILRTGKPVYSVSV
+252 ILKTGKPVYSVNV
-265 SKDYRFRPNK
+265 SRDYRFRPNK

-284 IAAPIMGKEDEI
+284 IASPIMGKEDDI

-316 MLLEMLSQQISEN
+316 MLLEMLAQQISEN
-329 YMHMFL
+329 YMHVFL

-342 QTLTE
+342 QSLTE

-352 GELQKS
+352 EELQKS
-358 ILPSE
+358 ILPTE
-363 FPNKRLFDVAA
+363 FPNKKLFDVAA
-374 TSIPSKNIGG
+374 VSIPSKTVGG
-384 DFYDYMK
+384 DFYDYIK
-391 LKDGKYALV
+391 LKDGKYALI

-407 GLNAGFFMIMTRS
+407 GLKAGFFMVMTRS
-420 ILRVY
+420 VLRVY
-425 LSQMDNPAKIL
+425 SSQIDNPAKIL
-436 EQTNKHIFGDSKKGM
+436 EQTNKHIFYDSKKGM
-451 FVTCFLAII
+451 FVTCFLAIV
-460 DSKNKTVTYSNA
+460 DTKNKSITYSNA
-472 GHIPQYFVKKSSIN
+472 GHIPQYFIKKSAMN
-486 ASNSA
+486 KAE
-491 KKSDYITEMYIH
+491 YLTEMYIP

-522 SKSDTIIMFTDGIT
+522 SKADKIIMFTDGVT
-536 ETFNKNNEEYGESKL
+536 ETFNKDNEEFGESKL

-557 QYDSSRELLND
+557 EYDSSKELLND
-568 IVEETVYFRDEAPQF
+568 IVEETVYFRADAPQF

>member
-1 MINEPEKRLEIFS
+1 MDIYEIVNEPEKQLEIFS
-14 NMIKKMNSIGDY
+14 DIIKKMNNIGDY
-26 EETLVNILSEIKS
+26 EETLVNIISEIKN
-39 IMLTDTILLYLI
+39 IMLTDAILLYLI
-51 DQELYN
+51 DQELFN

-63 IGSLGSNF
+63 IGPLGSKF

-96 NPQEDSAFIP
+96 NPQDDSAFIP

-111 KDDLKNILFVP
+111 GEDLKNILFVP
-122 LKARKKNIGALF
+122 LKARKRNIGALF
-134 LINKRDGKFIENDTV
+134 LINKKDGKFIETDTI
-149 IMSSLSDIVSLALI
+149 IMSMFSNIVSLALI

-185 VSINKCETIE
+185 VSINKCETIDD
-195 EILNNNISIVCEAFE
+195 ILNNNISIVCEAFE
-210 SHRVSIILK
+210 AHRVSIILK
-219 DENGMFR
+219 DEKGMFR
-226 FRAGIGIDEDVLKY
+226 FRAGIGIDEEVLKY
-240 GIITVEDNVLGE
+240 GVITTEDNVLGE
-252 ILRTGKPVYSVSV
+252 ILKTGKPVYSVNV
-265 SKDYRFRPNK
+265 SRDYRFKPNK

-284 IAAPIMGKEDEI
+284 IASPIMGKEDDI

-316 MLLEMLSQQISEN
+316 MLLEMLAQQISEN
-329 YMHMFL
+329 YMHVFL

-342 QTLTE
+342 QSLTE

-352 GELQKS
+352 EELQKS
-358 ILPSE
+358 ILPTE
-363 FPNKRLFDVAA
+363 FPNKKLFDVAA
-374 TSIPSKNIGG
+374 VSIPSKTVGG
-384 DFYDYMK
+384 DFYDYIK
-391 LKDGKYALV
+391 LKDGKYALI

-407 GLNAGFFMIMTRS
+407 GLKAGFFMVMTRS
-420 ILRVY
+420 VLRVY
-425 LSQMDNPAKIL
+425 SSQIDNPAKIL
-436 EQTNKHIFGDSKKGM
+436 EQTNKHIFYDSKKGM
-451 FVTCFLAII
+451 FVTCFLAIV
-460 DSKNKTVTYSNA
+460 DTKNKSITYSNA
-472 GHIPQYFVKKSSIN
+472 GHIPQYFIKKSAMN
-486 ASNSA
+486 
-491 KKSDYITEMYIH
+491 KPEYLTEMYIP

-522 SKSDTIIMFTDGIT
+522 SKADKIIMFTDGVT
-536 ETFNKNNEEYGESKL
+536 ETFNKDNEEFGESKL

-557 QYDSSRELLND
+557 EYDSSKELLND
-568 IVEETVYFRDEAPQF
+568 IVEETVYFRADAPQF

>member
-1 MINEPEKRLEIFS
+1 MDIYEIVNEPEKQLEIFS
-14 NMIKKMNSIGDY
+14 DIIKKMNNIGDY
-26 EETLVNILSEIKS
+26 EETLVNIISEIKN

-51 DQELYN
+51 DQELFN

-63 IGSLGSNF
+63 IGPLGSKF

-96 NPQEDSAFIP
+96 NPQDDSAFIP

-111 KDDLKNILFVP
+111 GEDLKNILFVP
-122 LKARKKNIGALF
+122 LKARKRNIGALF
-134 LINKRDGKFIENDTV
+134 LINKKDGKFIETDTI
-149 IMSSLSDIVSLALI
+149 IMSMFSNIVSLALI

-185 VSINKCETIE
+185 VSINKCETIDD
-195 EILNNNISIVCEAFE
+195 ILNNNISIVCEAFE
-210 SHRVSIILK
+210 AHRVSIILK
-219 DENGMFR
+219 DEKGMFR
-226 FRAGIGIDEDVLKY
+226 FRAGIGIDEEVLKY
-240 GIITVEDNVLGE
+240 GVITTEDNVLGE
-252 ILRTGKPVYSVSV
+252 ILKTGKPVYSVNV
-265 SKDYRFRPNK
+265 SRDYRFKPNK

-284 IAAPIMGKEDEI
+284 IASPIMGKEDDI

-316 MLLEMLSQQISEN
+316 MLLEMLAQQISEN
-329 YMHMFL
+329 YMHVFL

-342 QTLTE
+342 QSLTE

-352 GELQKS
+352 EELQKS
-358 ILPSE
+358 ILPTE
-363 FPNKRLFDVAA
+363 FPNKKLFDVAA
-374 TSIPSKNIGG
+374 VSIPSKTVGG
-384 DFYDYMK
+384 DFYDYIK
-391 LKDGKYALV
+391 LKDGKYALI

-407 GLNAGFFMIMTRS
+407 GLKAGFFMVMTRS
-420 ILRVY
+420 VLRVY
-425 LSQMDNPAKIL
+425 SSQIDNPAKIL
-436 EQTNKHIFGDSKKGM
+436 EQTNKHIFYDSKKCM
-451 FVTCFLAII
+451 LVTCFLAIV
-460 DSKNKTVTYSNA
+460 DTKNKSITYSNA
-472 GHIPQYFVKKSSIN
+472 GHIPQYFIKKSAMN
-486 ASNSA
+486 KAE
-491 KKSDYITEMYIH
+491 YLTEMYVP

-522 SKSDTIIMFTDGIT
+522 SKADKIIMFTDGVT
-536 ETFNKNNEEYGESKL
+536 ETFNKDNEEFGESKL

-557 QYDSSRELLND
+557 EYDSSKELLND
-568 IVEETVYFRDEAPQF
+568 IVEETVYFRADAPQF

>member
-1 MINEPEKRLEIFS
+1 MDIYDLVNEPEKQLEIFS
-14 NMIKKMNSIGDY
+14 DIIKKMNNIGDY
-26 EETLVNILSEIKS
+26 EETLVNILSEIKN

-63 IGSLGSNF
+63 IGPLGSKF

-84 RAYTTSSSLYSN
+84 RAYTTSASLYSN
-96 NPQEDSAFIP
+96 NPQDDSAFIP

-111 KDDLKNILFVP
+111 GEDFKNILFVP

-134 LINKRDGKFIENDTV
+134 LINKKDGKFIENDTI
-149 IMSSLSDIVSLALI
+149 IMSLFSNIVSLALI

-195 EILNNNISIVCEAFE
+195 DILNNNISIVCEAFE
-210 SHRVSIILK
+210 AHRVSIILK

-226 FRAGIGIDEDVLKY
+226 FKAGIGIDEEVLKY
-240 GIITVEDNVLGE
+240 GVITTEDNVLGE
-252 ILRTGKPVYSVSV
+252 ILKTKKSVYSVSV
-265 SKDYRFRPNK
+265 SKDYRFKPNK
-275 SLRYTRDSF
+275 TLRYTRDSF
-284 IAAPIMGKEDEI
+284 IASPIIGKDDDI

-305 SVNKAFNLSNL
+305 SINKAFNLSNL
-316 MLLEMLSQQISEN
+316 MLLEMLAQQISEN
-329 YMHMFL
+329 YMHVFL

-342 QTLTE
+342 QSLTE

-352 GELQKS
+352 EQLQKS

-363 FPNKRLFDVAA
+363 FPNKKLFDVAA

-391 LKDGKYALV
+391 LKEGKYALI

-407 GLNAGFFMIMTRS
+407 GLNAGFFMVMTRS
-420 ILRVY
+420 VLRVY
-425 LSQMDNPAKIL
+425 ASQIDNPAKIL
-436 EQTNKHIFGDSKKGM
+436 EQTNKHIFYDSKKGM
-451 FVTCFLAII
+451 FVTCFLAIV
-460 DSKNKTVTYSNA
+460 DTKNKTITYSNA
-472 GHIPQYFVKKSSIN
+472 GHIPQYLVKK
-486 ASNSA
+486 ASVNE
-491 KKSDYITEMYIH
+491 DYITEMYVG

-508 FVENASYKNKKISY
+508 FVESPSYKNKKISY
-522 SKSDTIIMFTDGIT
+522 EKSDTIVMFTDGVT
-536 ETFNKNNEEYGESKL
+536 ETFNENNEEYGENKL

-557 QYDSSRELLND
+557 EYDSSSELLKD
-568 IVEETVYFRDEAPQF
+568 IVDETIYFRADAPQF

>member
-1 MINEPEKRLEIFS
+1 MDIYEIVNEPEKQLEIFS
-14 NMIKKMNSIGDY
+14 DIIKKMNNIGDY
-26 EETLVNILSEIKS
+26 EETLVNIISEIKN

-51 DQELYN
+51 DQELFN

-63 IGSLGSNF
+63 IGPLGSKF

-84 RAYTTSSSLYSN
+84 RAYTTSASLYSN
-96 NPQEDSAFIP
+96 NPQDDSAFIP

-111 KDDLKNILFVP
+111 GEDLKNILFVP

-134 LINKRDGKFIENDTV
+134 LINKKDGKFIETDTI
-149 IMSSLSDIVSLALI
+149 IMSMFSSIVSLALI

-185 VSINKCETIE
+185 VSINKCETIDD
-195 EILNNNISIVCEAFE
+195 ILNNNISIVCEAFE
-210 SHRVSIILK
+210 AHRVSIILK
-219 DENGMFR
+219 DEKGMFR
-226 FRAGIGIDEDVLKY
+226 FRAGIGIDEEVLKY
-240 GIITVEDNVLGE
+240 GVITTEDNVLGE
-252 ILRTGKPVYSVSV
+252 ILKTGKPVYSVNV
-265 SKDYRFRPNK
+265 SRDYRFKPNK

-284 IAAPIMGKEDEI
+284 IASPIMGKEDDI

-316 MLLEMLSQQISEN
+316 MLLEMLAQQISEN
-329 YMHMFL
+329 YMHVFL

-342 QTLTE
+342 QSLTE

-352 GELQKS
+352 EELQKS
-358 ILPSE
+358 ILPTE
-363 FPNKRLFDVAA
+363 FPNKKLFDVAA
-374 TSIPSKNIGG
+374 VSIPSKTVGG
-384 DFYDYMK
+384 DFYDYIK
-391 LKDGKYALV
+391 LKDGKYALI

-407 GLNAGFFMIMTRS
+407 GLKAGFFMVMTRS
-420 ILRVY
+420 VLRVY
-425 LSQMDNPAKIL
+425 SSQIDNPAKIL
-436 EQTNKHIFGDSKKGM
+436 EQTNKHIFYDSKKGM
-451 FVTCFLAII
+451 FVTCFLAIV
-460 DSKNKTVTYSNA
+460 DTKNKSITYSNA
-472 GHIPQYFVKKSSIN
+472 GHIPQYLIKKSAMN
-486 ASNSA
+486 
-491 KKSDYITEMYIH
+491 KPEYLTEMYIP

-522 SKSDTIIMFTDGIT
+522 SKADKIIMFTDGVT
-536 ETFNKNNEEYGESKL
+536 ETFNKDNEEFGESKL

-557 QYDSSRELLND
+557 EYDSSKELLND
-568 IVEETVYFRDEAPQF
+568 IVEETVYFRADAPQF

>member
-1 MINEPEKRLEIFS
+1 MDIYEIVNEPEKQLEIFS
-14 NMIKKMNSIGDY
+14 DIIKKMNNIGDY
-26 EETLVNILSEIKS
+26 EETLVNIISEIKN

-51 DQELYN
+51 DQELFN

-63 IGSLGSNF
+63 IGPLGSKF

-96 NPQEDSAFIP
+96 NPQDDSAFIP

-111 KDDLKNILFVP
+111 GEDLKNILFVP
-122 LKARKKNIGALF
+122 LKARKRNIGALF
-134 LINKRDGKFIENDTV
+134 LINKKDGKFIETDTI
-149 IMSSLSDIVSLALI
+149 IMSMFSNIVSLALI

-185 VSINKCETIE
+185 VSINKCETIDD
-195 EILNNNISIVCEAFE
+195 ILNNNISIVCEAFE
-210 SHRVSIILK
+210 AHRVSIILK
-219 DENGMFR
+219 DEKGMFR
-226 FRAGIGIDEDVLKY
+226 FRAGIGIDEEVLKY
-240 GIITVEDNVLGE
+240 GVITTEDNVLGE
-252 ILRTGKPVYSVSV
+252 ILKTGKPVYSVNV
-265 SKDYRFRPNK
+265 SRDYRFKPNK

-284 IAAPIMGKEDEI
+284 IASPIMGKEDDI

-316 MLLEMLSQQISEN
+316 MLLEMLAQQISEN
-329 YMHMFL
+329 YMHVFL

-342 QTLTE
+342 QSLTE

-352 GELQKS
+352 EELQKS
-358 ILPSE
+358 ILPTE
-363 FPNKRLFDVAA
+363 FPNKKLFDVAA
-374 TSIPSKNIGG
+374 VSIPSKTVGG
-384 DFYDYMK
+384 DFYDYIK
-391 LKDGKYALV
+391 LKDGKYALI

-407 GLNAGFFMIMTRS
+407 GLKAGFFMVMTRS
-420 ILRVY
+420 VLRVY
-425 LSQMDNPAKIL
+425 SSQIDNPAKIL
-436 EQTNKHIFGDSKKGM
+436 EQTNKHIFYDSKKGM
-451 FVTCFLAII
+451 FVTCFLAIV
-460 DSKNKTVTYSNA
+460 DTKNKSITYSNA
-472 GHIPQYFVKKSSIN
+472 GHIPQYFIKKSAMN
-486 ASNSA
+486 KAE
-491 KKSDYITEMYIH
+491 YLTEMYIP

-522 SKSDTIIMFTDGIT
+522 SKADKIIMFTDGVT
-536 ETFNKNNEEYGESKL
+536 ETFNKDNEEFGESKL

-557 QYDSSRELLND
+557 EYGSSKELLND
-568 IVEETVYFRDEAPQF
+568 IVEETVYFRADAPQF

>member
-1 MINEPEKRLEIFS
+1 MDIYDLVNEPEKQLEIFS
-14 NMIKKMNSIGDY
+14 DIIKKMNNIGDY
-26 EETLVNILSEIKS
+26 EETLVNILSEIKN

-63 IGSLGSNF
+63 IGPLGSKF

-84 RAYTTSSSLYSN
+84 RAYTTSASLYSN
-96 NPQEDSAFIP
+96 NPQDDSAFIP

-111 KDDLKNILFVP
+111 GEDFKNILFVP

-134 LINKRDGKFIENDTV
+134 LINKKDGKFIENDTI
-149 IMSSLSDIVSLALI
+149 IMSLFSNVVSLALI

-195 EILNNNISIVCEAFE
+195 DILNNNISIVCEAFE
-210 SHRVSIILK
+210 AHRVSIILK

-226 FRAGIGIDEDVLKY
+226 FKAGIGIDEEVLKY
-240 GIITVEDNVLGE
+240 GVITTEDNVLGE
-252 ILRTGKPVYSVSV
+252 ILKTKKSVYSVSV
-265 SKDYRFRPNK
+265 SKDYRFKPNK
-275 SLRYTRDSF
+275 TLRYTRDSF
-284 IAAPIMGKEDEI
+284 IASPIIGKDDDI

-305 SVNKAFNLSNL
+305 SINKAFNLSNL
-316 MLLEMLSQQISEN
+316 MLLEMLAQQISEN
-329 YMHMFL
+329 YMHVFL

-342 QTLTE
+342 QSLTE

-352 GELQKS
+352 EQLQKS

-363 FPNKRLFDVAA
+363 FPNKKLFDVAA

-391 LKDGKYALV
+391 LKEGKYALI

-407 GLNAGFFMIMTRS
+407 GLNAGFFMVMTRS
-420 ILRVY
+420 VLRVY
-425 LSQMDNPAKIL
+425 ASQIDNPAKIL
-436 EQTNKHIFGDSKKGM
+436 EQTNKHIFYDSKKGM
-451 FVTCFLAII
+451 FVTCFLAIV
-460 DSKNKTVTYSNA
+460 DTKNKTITYSNA
-472 GHIPQYFVKKSSIN
+472 GHIPQYLVKKALAN
-486 ASNSA
+486 E
-491 KKSDYITEMYIH
+491 DYITEMYVG

-508 FVENASYKNKKISY
+508 FVESPSYKNKKISY
-522 SKSDTIIMFTDGIT
+522 EKSDTIVMFTDGVT
-536 ETFNKNNEEYGESKL
+536 ETFNENNEEYGENKL

-557 QYDSSRELLND
+557 EYDSSSELLKD
-568 IVEETVYFRDEAPQF
+568 IVDETIYFRADAPQF

-590 AKFL
+590 AKIL

>member
-1 MINEPEKRLEIFS
+1 MDIYEIVNEPEKQLEIFS
-14 NMIKKMNSIGDY
+14 DIIKKMNNIGDY
-26 EETLVNILSEIKS
+26 EETLVNIISEIKN

-51 DQELYN
+51 DQELFN

-63 IGSLGSNF
+63 IGPLGSKF

-96 NPQEDSAFIP
+96 NPQDDSAFIP

-111 KDDLKNILFVP
+111 GEDLKNILFVP
-122 LKARKKNIGALF
+122 LKARKRNIGALF
-134 LINKRDGKFIENDTV
+134 LINKKDGKFIETDTI
-149 IMSSLSDIVSLALI
+149 IMSMFSNIVSLALI

-185 VSINKCETIE
+185 VSINKCETIDD
-195 EILNNNISIVCEAFE
+195 ILNNNISIVCEAFE
-210 SHRVSIILK
+210 AHRVSIILK
-219 DENGMFR
+219 DEKGMFR
-226 FRAGIGIDEDVLKY
+226 FRAGIGIDEEVLKY
-240 GIITVEDNVLGE
+240 GVITTEDNVLGE
-252 ILRTGKPVYSVSV
+252 ILKTGKPVYSVNV
-265 SKDYRFRPNK
+265 SRDYRFKPNK

-284 IAAPIMGKEDEI
+284 IASPIMGKEDDI

-316 MLLEMLSQQISEN
+316 MLLEMLAQQISEN
-329 YMHMFL
+329 YMHVFL

-342 QTLTE
+342 QSLTE

-352 GELQKS
+352 EELQKS
-358 ILPSE
+358 ILPTE
-363 FPNKRLFDVAA
+363 FPNKKLFDVAA
-374 TSIPSKNIGG
+374 VSIPSKTVGG
-384 DFYDYMK
+384 DFYDYIK
-391 LKDGKYALV
+391 LKDGKYALI

-407 GLNAGFFMIMTRS
+407 GLKAGFFMVMTRS
-420 ILRVY
+420 VLRVY
-425 LSQMDNPAKIL
+425 SSQIDNPAKIL
-436 EQTNKHIFGDSKKGM
+436 EQTNKHIFYDSKKGM
-451 FVTCFLAII
+451 FVTCFLAIV
-460 DSKNKTVTYSNA
+460 DTKNKSITYSNA
-472 GHIPQYFVKKSSIN
+472 GHIPQYFIKKSAMN
-486 ASNSA
+486 KAE
-491 KKSDYITEMYIH
+491 YLTEMYIP

-522 SKSDTIIMFTDGIT
+522 SKADKIIMFTDGVT
-536 ETFNKNNEEYGESKL
+536 ETFNKDNEEFGESKL

-557 QYDSSRELLND
+557 EYDSSKELLND
-568 IVEETVYFRDEAPQF
+568 IVEETVYFRADAPQF

-590 AKFL
+590 VKFL

>member
-1 MINEPEKRLEIFS
+1 MDIYDLVNEPEKQLEIFS
-14 NMIKKMNSIGDY
+14 DIIKKMNNIGDY
-26 EETLVNILSEIKS
+26 EETLVNILSEIKN

-63 IGSLGSNF
+63 IGPLGSKF

-84 RAYTTSSSLYSN
+84 RAYTTSASLYSN
-96 NPQEDSAFIP
+96 NPQDDSAFIP

-111 KDDLKNILFVP
+111 GEDFKNILFVP

-134 LINKRDGKFIENDTV
+134 LINKKDGKFIENDTI
-149 IMSSLSDIVSLALI
+149 IMSLFSNIVSLALI

-195 EILNNNISIVCEAFE
+195 DILNNNISIVCEAFE

-226 FRAGIGIDEDVLKY
+226 FKAGIGIDEEVLKY
-240 GIITVEDNVLGE
+240 GVITTEDNVLGE
-252 ILRTGKPVYSVSV
+252 ILKTKKSVYSVSV
-265 SKDYRFRPNK
+265 SKDYRFKPNK
-275 SLRYTRDSF
+275 TLRYTRDSF
-284 IAAPIMGKEDEI
+284 IASPIIGKDDDI

-305 SVNKAFNLSNL
+305 SINKAFNLSNL
-316 MLLEMLSQQISEN
+316 MLLEMLAQQISEN
-329 YMHMFL
+329 YMHVFL

-342 QTLTE
+342 QSLTE

-352 GELQKS
+352 EQLQKS

-363 FPNKRLFDVAA
+363 FPNKKLFDVAA

-391 LKDGKYALV
+391 LKEGKYALV

-407 GLNAGFFMIMTRS
+407 GLNAGFFMVMTRS
-420 ILRVY
+420 VLRVY
-425 LSQMDNPAKIL
+425 ASQIDNPAKIL
-436 EQTNKHIFGDSKKGM
+436 EQTNKHIFYDSKKGM
-451 FVTCFLAII
+451 FVTCFLAIV
-460 DSKNKTVTYSNA
+460 DTKNKTITYSNA
-472 GHIPQYFVKKSSIN
+472 GHIPQYLVKK
-486 ASNSA
+486 ASVNE
-491 KKSDYITEMYIH
+491 DYITEMYVG

-508 FVENASYKNKKISY
+508 FVESPSYKNKKISY
-522 SKSDTIIMFTDGIT
+522 EKSDTIVMFTDGVT
-536 ETFNKNNEEYGESKL
+536 ETFNENNEEYGENKL

-557 QYDSSRELLND
+557 EYDSSSELLKD
-568 IVEETVYFRDEAPQF
+568 IVDETIYFRAEAPQF

-590 AKFL
+590 AKIL

>member
-1 MINEPEKRLEIFS
+1 MDIYEIVNEPEKQLEIFS
-14 NMIKKMNSIGDY
+14 DIIKKMNNIGDY
-26 EETLVNILSEIKS
+26 EETLVNIISEIKN

-51 DQELYN
+51 DQELFN

-63 IGSLGSNF
+63 IGPLGSKF

-96 NPQEDSAFIP
+96 NPHDDSAFIP

-111 KDDLKNILFVP
+111 GEDLKNILFVP
-122 LKARKKNIGALF
+122 LKARKRNIGALF
-134 LINKRDGKFIENDTV
+134 LINKKDGKFIETDTI
-149 IMSSLSDIVSLALI
+149 IMSMFSNIVSLALI

-185 VSINKCETIE
+185 VSINKCETIDD
-195 EILNNNISIVCEAFE
+195 ILNNNISIVCEAFE
-210 SHRVSIILK
+210 AHRVSIILK
-219 DENGMFR
+219 DEKGMFR
-226 FRAGIGIDEDVLKY
+226 FRAGIGIDEEVLKY
-240 GIITVEDNVLGE
+240 GVITTEDNVLGE
-252 ILRTGKPVYSVSV
+252 ILKTGKPVYSVNV
-265 SKDYRFRPNK
+265 SRDYRFKPNK

-284 IAAPIMGKEDEI
+284 IASPIMGKEDDI

-316 MLLEMLSQQISEN
+316 MLLEMLAQQISEN
-329 YMHMFL
+329 YMHVFL

-342 QTLTE
+342 QSLTE

-352 GELQKS
+352 EELQKS
-358 ILPSE
+358 ILPTE
-363 FPNKRLFDVAA
+363 FPNKKLFDVAA
-374 TSIPSKNIGG
+374 VSIPSKTVGG
-384 DFYDYMK
+384 DFYDYIK
-391 LKDGKYALV
+391 LKDGKYALI

-407 GLNAGFFMIMTRS
+407 GLKAGFFMVMTRS
-420 ILRVY
+420 VLRVY
-425 LSQMDNPAKIL
+425 SSQIDNPAKIL
-436 EQTNKHIFGDSKKGM
+436 EQTNKHIFYDSKKGM
-451 FVTCFLAII
+451 FVTCFLAIV
-460 DSKNKTVTYSNA
+460 DTKNKSITYSNA
-472 GHIPQYFVKKSSIN
+472 GHIPQYFIKKSAMN
-486 ASNSA
+486 KAE
-491 KKSDYITEMYIH
+491 YLTEMYIP

-522 SKSDTIIMFTDGIT
+522 SKADKIIMFTDGVT
-536 ETFNKNNEEYGESKL
+536 ETFNKDNEEFGESKL

-557 QYDSSRELLND
+557 EYDSSKELLND
-568 IVEETVYFRDEAPQF
+568 IVEETVYFRADAPQF

>member
-1 MINEPEKRLEIFS
+1 MDIYEIVNEPEKQLEIFS
-14 NMIKKMNSIGDY
+14 DIIKKMNNIGDY
-26 EETLVNILSEIKS
+26 EETLVNIISEIKN

-51 DQELYN
+51 DQELFN

-63 IGSLGSNF
+63 IGPLGSKF

-96 NPQEDSAFIP
+96 NPQDDSAFIP
-106 IKEIL
+106 IKEML
-111 KDDLKNILFVP
+111 GEDLKNILFVP
-122 LKARKKNIGALF
+122 LKARKRNIGALF
-134 LINKRDGKFIENDTV
+134 LINKKDGKFIETDTI
-149 IMSSLSDIVSLALI
+149 IMSMFSNIVSLALI

-185 VSINKCETIE
+185 VSINKCETIDD
-195 EILNNNISIVCEAFE
+195 ILNNNISIVCEAFE
-210 SHRVSIILK
+210 AHRVSIILK
-219 DENGMFR
+219 DEKGMFR
-226 FRAGIGIDEDVLKY
+226 FRAGIGIDEEVLKY
-240 GIITVEDNVLGE
+240 GVITTEDNVLGE
-252 ILRTGKPVYSVSV
+252 ILKTGKPVYSVNV
-265 SKDYRFRPNK
+265 SRDYRFKPNK

-284 IAAPIMGKEDEI
+284 IASPIMGKEDDI

-316 MLLEMLSQQISEN
+316 MLLEMLAQQISEN
-329 YMHMFL
+329 YMHVFL

-342 QTLTE
+342 QSLTE

-352 GELQKS
+352 EELQKS
-358 ILPSE
+358 ILPTE
-363 FPNKRLFDVAA
+363 FPNKKLFDVAA
-374 TSIPSKNIGG
+374 VSIPSKTVGG
-384 DFYDYMK
+384 DFYDYIK
-391 LKDGKYALV
+391 LKDGKYALI

-407 GLNAGFFMIMTRS
+407 GLKAGFFMVMTRS
-420 ILRVY
+420 VLRVY
-425 LSQMDNPAKIL
+425 SSQIDNPAKIL
-436 EQTNKHIFGDSKKGM
+436 EQTNKHIFYDSKKGM
-451 FVTCFLAII
+451 FVTCFLAIV
-460 DSKNKTVTYSNA
+460 DTKNKSITYSNA
-472 GHIPQYFVKKSSIN
+472 GHIPQYFIKKSAMN
-486 ASNSA
+486 KAE
-491 KKSDYITEMYIH
+491 YLTEMYIP

-522 SKSDTIIMFTDGIT
+522 SKADKIIMFTDGVT
-536 ETFNKNNEEYGESKL
+536 ETFNKDNEEFGESKL

-557 QYDSSRELLND
+557 EYDSSKELLND
-568 IVEETVYFRDEAPQF
+568 IVEETVYFRADAPQF

>member
-1 MINEPEKRLEIFS
+1 MDIYDLVNEPEKQLEAIS
-14 NMIKKMNSIGDY
+14 DIIKKMNNIGDY
-26 EETLVNILSEIKS
+26 EETLVNIISEIKT

-63 IGSLGSNF
+63 IGPLGSKF

-84 RAYTTSSSLYSN
+84 RAYTTSASLYSN

-111 KDDLKNILFVP
+111 GDDLKNILFVP

-134 LINKRDGKFIENDTV
+134 LINKKDGKFIENDTV
-149 IMSSLSDIVSLALI
+149 IMSIFSNIVSLALI

-185 VSINKCETIE
+185 VSINKCETVE
-195 EILNNNISIVCEAFE
+195 DILNNNISIVCEAFE
-210 SHRVSIILK
+210 AHRVSIILK
-219 DENGMFR
+219 DEKGMFR
-226 FRAGIGIDEDVLKY
+226 FKAGIGIDEEVLKY
-240 GIITVEDNVLGE
+240 GVITVEDNVLGE
-252 ILRTGKPVYSVSV
+252 ILKTGKAVYSVNV
-265 SKDYRFRPNK
+265 SKDYRFKPNK
-275 SLRYTRDSF
+275 SLRYTRESF
-284 IAAPIMGKEDEI
+284 IASPIIGKDNEI

-305 SVNKAFNLSNL
+305 SINKAFNLSNL
-316 MLLEMLSQQISEN
+316 MLLEMLAQQIAEN
-329 YMHMFL
+329 YMHVFL
-335 SEESKIK
+335 SEEAKIK
-342 QTLTE
+342 QSLTK
-347 EINYT
+347 EIDYT
-352 GELQKS
+352 ERLQKS

-363 FPNKRLFDVAA
+363 FPNKKLFDVAA

-384 DFYDYMK
+384 DFYDYIK
-391 LKDGKYALV
+391 LKEGKYGLV

-407 GLNAGFFMIMTRS
+407 GLNAGFFMVMTRS

-425 LSQMDNPAKIL
+425 FSQMDNPAKIL
-436 EQTNKHIFGDSKKGM
+436 EHTNKHIFYDSKNGM
-451 FVTCFLAII
+451 FVTCFLAIV
-460 DSKNKTVTYSNA
+460 DTRNKIITYSNA

-486 ASNSA
+486 
-491 KKSDYITEMYIH
+491 KEDYITEMYIH

-508 FVENASYKNKKISY
+508 FIENASYKNKKISY
-522 SKSDTIIMFTDGIT
+522 SKSDKIILFTDGVT
-536 ETFNKNNEEYGESKL
+536 ETFNKENEEYGENKL

-557 QYDSSRELLND
+557 QYDNSKELLKD
-568 IVEETVYFRDEAPQF
+568 IVEETIYFRADTPQF

>member
-1 MINEPEKRLEIFS
+1 MDIYDLINEPEKQLEVFS
-14 NMIKKMNSIGDY
+14 DIIKKMNNIGDY
-26 EETLVNILSEIKS
+26 EETLVNILSEIKT

-63 IGSLGSNF
+63 IGALGSKF

-84 RAYTTSSSLYSN
+84 RAYTTSASLYSN
-96 NPQEDSAFIP
+96 NPQDDSAFIP

-111 KDDLKNILFVP
+111 GEDLKNILFVP

-134 LINKRDGKFIENDTV
+134 LINKKDGKFVENDTI
-149 IMSSLSDIVSLALI
+149 IMSLFSSIVSSALI

-195 EILNNNISIVCEAFE
+195 DILNNNISIVCEAFE
-210 SHRVSIILK
+210 AHRVSIILK

-226 FRAGIGIDEDVLKY
+226 FKAGIGIDEEVLKY
-240 GIITVEDNVLGE
+240 GVITTEDNVLGE
-252 ILRTGKPVYSVSV
+252 ILRTGKSVYSVNV
-265 SKDYRFRPNK
+265 SKDYRFKPNK
-275 SLRYTRDSF
+275 TLRYTRDSF
-284 IAAPIMGKEDEI
+284 IASPIIGKDDDI

-305 SVNKAFNLSNL
+305 SINKAFNLSNL
-316 MLLEMLSQQISEN
+316 MLLEMLAQQISEN
-329 YMHMFL
+329 YMHVFL

-342 QTLTE
+342 QSLTE

-352 GELQKS
+352 EQLQKS
-358 ILPSE
+358 ILPKE
-363 FPNKRLFDVAA
+363 FPNKKLFDVAA

-391 LKDGKYALV
+391 LKEGKYVLI

-407 GLNAGFFMIMTRS
+407 GLNAGFFMVMTRS

-425 LSQMDNPAKIL
+425 SSQMDNPAKIL
-436 EQTNKHIFGDSKKGM
+436 EQTNKHIFYDSKKGM
-451 FVTCFLAII
+451 FVTCFLAIV
-460 DSKNKTVTYSNA
+460 DTKNKTITYSNA
-472 GHIPQYFVKKSSIN
+472 GHIPQYLVKKPSVN
-486 ASNSA
+486 E
-491 KKSDYITEMYIH
+491 DYITEMYVG

-508 FVENASYKNKKISY
+508 FVESASYKNKKISY
-522 SKSDTIIMFTDGIT
+522 EKSDTIVMFTDGVT
-536 ETFNKNNEEYGESKL
+536 ETFNENSEEYGESKL

-557 QYDSSRELLND
+557 EYDSSSELLKD
-568 IVEETVYFRDEAPQF
+568 IVDETIYFRADAPQF

>member
-1 MINEPEKRLEIFS
+1 MDIHDLINEPEKRLEVFS
-14 NMIKKMNSIGDY
+14 DIIKKMNNIGDY
-26 EETLVNILSEIKS
+26 EETLVNILSEIKN

-63 IGSLGSNF
+63 IGALGSKF

-84 RAYTTSSSLYSN
+84 RAYTTSAALYSN
-96 NPQEDSAFIP
+96 DTQEDSAFIP

-111 KDDLKNILFVP
+111 GDDLKNILFVP

-134 LINKRDGKFIENDTV
+134 LINRKDGKFVESDTV
-149 IMSSLSDIVSLALI
+149 IMSFFSSIVSLALI

-195 EILNNNISIVCEAFE
+195 DILNNNISIVCEAFE
-210 SHRVSIILK
+210 AHRVSIILK
-219 DENGMFR
+219 DEKGMFR
-226 FRAGIGIDEDVLKY
+226 FKAGIGIDEEVLKY
-240 GIITVEDNVLGE
+240 GVITTEDNVLGE
-252 ILRTGKPVYSVSV
+252 ILKTGKSVYSVSV
-265 SKDYRFRPNK
+265 SKDYRFKPNK
-275 SLRYTRDSF
+275 TLRYTRDSF
-284 IAAPIMGKEDEI
+284 IASPIIGKDDDI

-305 SVNKAFNLSNL
+305 NVNKAFNLSNL
-316 MLLEMLSQQISEN
+316 MLLEMLAQQISEN
-329 YMHMFL
+329 YMHVFL

-342 QTLTE
+342 KSLTE

-352 GELQKS
+352 EQLQKS

-363 FPNKRLFDVAA
+363 FPNKKLFDVAA
-374 TSIPSKNIGG
+374 TSIPSKHIGG

-391 LKDGKYALV
+391 LKEGKYVLV
-400 IADVSGK
+400 MADVSGK
-407 GLNAGFFMIMTRS
+407 GLNAGFFMVMTRS
-420 ILRVY
+420 VLRVY
-425 LSQMDNPAKIL
+425 ASQMDNPAKIL
-436 EQTNKHIFGDSKKGM
+436 EQTNKHIFYDSKKGM
-451 FVTCFLAII
+451 FVTCFLAIV
-460 DSKNKTVTYSNA
+460 DTKNKTITYSNA
-472 GHIPQYFVKKSSIN
+472 GHIPQYLVKK
-486 ASNSA
+486 ASVNE
-491 KKSDYITEMYIH
+491 DYITEMYVG

-508 FVENASYKNKKISY
+508 FVENPSYKNKKISY
-522 SKSDTIIMFTDGIT
+522 EKSDTIVMFTDGVT
-536 ETFNKNNEEYGESKL
+536 ETFNENNEEYGESKL

-557 QYDSSRELLND
+557 EYDSSSELLKD
-568 IVEETVYFRDEAPQF
+568 IVDETIYFRADAPQF

>member
-1 MINEPEKRLEIFS
+1 MDIYEIVNEPEKQLEIFS
-14 NMIKKMNSIGDY
+14 DIIKKMNNIGDY
-26 EETLVNILSEIKS
+26 EETLVNIISEIKN

-51 DQELYN
+51 DQELFN

-63 IGSLGSNF
+63 IGPLGSKF

-96 NPQEDSAFIP
+96 NPQDDSAFIP

-111 KDDLKNILFVP
+111 GEDLKNILFVP
-122 LKARKKNIGALF
+122 LKARKRNIGALF
-134 LINKRDGKFIENDTV
+134 LINKKDGKFIETDTI
-149 IMSSLSDIVSLALI
+149 IMSMFSNIVSLALI

-185 VSINKCETIE
+185 VSINKCETIDD
-195 EILNNNISIVCEAFE
+195 ILNNNISIVCEAFE
-210 SHRVSIILK
+210 AHRVSIILK
-219 DENGMFR
+219 DEKGMFR
-226 FRAGIGIDEDVLKY
+226 FRAGIGIDEEVLKY
-240 GIITVEDNVLGE
+240 GVITTEDNVLGE
-252 ILRTGKPVYSVSV
+252 ILKTGKPVYSVNV
-265 SKDYRFRPNK
+265 SRDYRFKPNK

-284 IAAPIMGKEDEI
+284 IASPIIGKEDDI

-316 MLLEMLSQQISEN
+316 MLLEMLAQQISEN
-329 YMHMFL
+329 YMHVFL

-342 QTLTE
+342 QSLTE

-352 GELQKS
+352 EELQKS
-358 ILPSE
+358 ILPTE
-363 FPNKRLFDVAA
+363 FPNKKLFDVAA
-374 TSIPSKNIGG
+374 VSIPSKTVGG
-384 DFYDYMK
+384 DFYDYIK
-391 LKDGKYALV
+391 LKDGKYALI

-407 GLNAGFFMIMTRS
+407 GLKAGFFMVMTRS
-420 ILRVY
+420 VLRVY
-425 LSQMDNPAKIL
+425 SSQMDNPAKIL
-436 EQTNKHIFGDSKKGM
+436 EQTNKHIFYDSKKGM
-451 FVTCFLAII
+451 FVTCFLAIV
-460 DSKNKTVTYSNA
+460 DTKNKSITYSNA
-472 GHIPQYFVKKSSIN
+472 GHIPQYFIKKSAMN
-486 ASNSA
+486 KAE
-491 KKSDYITEMYIH
+491 YLTEMYVP

-522 SKSDTIIMFTDGIT
+522 SKADKIIMFTDGVT
-536 ETFNKNNEEYGESKL
+536 ETFNKDNEEFGESKL

-557 QYDSSRELLND
+557 EYDSSKELLND
-568 IVEETVYFRDEAPQF
+568 IVEETVYFRADAPQF